1 MLLLYNI
8 ISYVY
13 CTIDTFMYIFVYY
26 NYVYVIYIYIPLVYI
41 CIPIYIYC
49 RCMYVVDLYT
59 HDVCIYI

>member
-26 NYVYVIYIYIPLVYI
+26 NYVYVIYIYISPWCIYVYLH
-41 CIPIYIYC
+41 IYILQMHVC
-49 RCMYVVDLYT
+49 RRPIHT
-59 HDVCIYI
+59 

>member
-41 CIPIYIYC
+41 CTYIYILQMHVC
-49 RCMYVVDLYT
+49 RRPIHT
-59 HDVCIYI
+59 

>member
-41 CIPIYIYC
+41 CIPIYIYIADA
-49 RCMYVVDLYT
+49 CMS
-59 HDVCIYI
+59 